1 MQTHLGR
8 RDLQRHF
15 CSRLFLSRTPF
26 FFHYRNKPPPACVQA
41 LLRC

>member
-1 MQTHLGR
+1 MQTRLCR

-15 CSRLFLSRTPF
+15 CLRLFLSRTPF